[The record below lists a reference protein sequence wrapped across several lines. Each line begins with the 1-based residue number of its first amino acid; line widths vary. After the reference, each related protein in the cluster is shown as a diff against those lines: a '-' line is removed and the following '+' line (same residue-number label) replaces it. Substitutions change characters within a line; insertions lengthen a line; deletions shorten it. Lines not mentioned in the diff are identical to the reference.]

1 MANTIHLISKKYLDP
16 HEVSNTVEIIAQR
29 LNYSAGKSYSQEY
42 AYIEINLFIEDIPG
56 YLRIS
61 IDCGPDHFNKTFDAL
76 YNINGYGMLIEIE
89 CYYDNPL
96 LIPFLVEMLKEIPE
110 LLVYDEDTL
119 QGDGAYIYTLS
130 HLENFSEKS
139 DNLIFGNPPQ
149 DL

>member
-29 LNYSAGKSYSQEY
+29 LNYRSGKSYSQEY
-42 AYIEINLFIEDIPG
+42 ADIEINLFIEDIPG

-96 LIPFLVEMLKEIPE
+96 LIPF
-110 LLVYDEDTL
+110 
-119 QGDGAYIYTLS
+119 
-130 HLENFSEKS
+130 
-139 DNLIFGNPPQ
+139 
-149 DL
+149 